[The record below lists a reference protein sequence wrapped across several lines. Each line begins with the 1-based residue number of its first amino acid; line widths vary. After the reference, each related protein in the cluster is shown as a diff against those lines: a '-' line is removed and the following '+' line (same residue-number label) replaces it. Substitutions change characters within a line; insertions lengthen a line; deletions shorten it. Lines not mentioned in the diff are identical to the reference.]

1 MDNIFSDETL
11 RKALSLNLIKLPDGI
26 NNIYELK
33 NNHRNNL
40 TIELI
45 QKLKKVQ
52 KTETLINKM
61 DINNTN
67 LKYYNKAIVF
77 TLVMLIF
84 YFPVYVL
91 SSIDAIDKKLGII
104 LMIIVSIEWVTKI

>member
-1 MDNIFSDETL
+1 MDKTFSDETL

-91 SSIDAIDKKLGII
+91 
-104 LMIIVSIEWVTKI
+104 